1 MLGFLIFRVGV
12 VTGHKQ
18 ASYIMTQNHDFDMC
32 TAPDHISFQARAAR
46 AVWFTPS
53 RDEMVAIVSQFLVN
67 FA

>member
-1 MLGFLIFRVGV
+1 M
-12 VTGHKQ
+12 
-18 ASYIMTQNHDFDMC
+18 MTQNHDFDMC
-32 TAPDHISFQARAAR
+32 TAPGPHKFSGARSAR